1 MANRISAGILIII
14 LFLTAAFSLGCG
26 SDGSA
31 QDEPDVEKLCI
42 AANGASDFWVIRS
55 DFADSDGV
63 KAAVSVRKRILEA
76 TGAELGITTDWEK
89 NPVYEHEIIVG
100 ETLREN
106 DGLQIDR
113 VALGETGYIIKE
125 ENGKIYIAGGSEKG
139 TELGVE
145 YFLDNFVSAEN
156 GTVEIPVGFER
167 MTYHKYDM
175 SLYIAGEKL
184 EKGLK
189 ISVSSDSGKLSGD
202 MNDAADMLQDAIYQ
216 KTGVMAEI
224 VSDDPDARI
233 ILSNKSPD
241 ISGVFDICV
250 ENKCLKFESSAASGL
265 SGCVDR
271 FVDLYISDKYGSY
284 DFPEG
289 YQYFDLGDFI
299 TVTYPS

>member
-14 LFLTAAFSLGCG
+14 LILTATFSLGCG
-26 SDGSA
+26 SGGSA
-31 QDEPDVEKLCI
+31 QDEPDVEKLCV
-42 AANGASDFWVIRS
+42 AADGMSDFWVIRS

-125 ENGKIYIAGGSEKG
+125 ENGKIYIAGGSNKG

-145 YFLDNFVSAEN
+145 YFLDNFVSADT
-156 GTVEIPVGFER
+156 GTVEIPIGFER
-167 MTYHKYDM
+167 VTYHKYDM
-175 SLYIAGEKL
+175 SLYIAGKKL

-189 ISVSSDSGKLSGD
+189 ISVPSAMTRDVS
-202 MNDAADMLQDAIYQ
+202 DAAARLRDAIYQ

-233 ILSNKSPD
+233 ILSGELPD
-241 ISGVFDICV
+241 IGGVFDIHV
-250 ENKCLKFESSAASGL
+250 ENNCLKFESSAASGL
-265 SGCVDR
+265 SGCVDK
-271 FVDLYISDKYGSY
+271 FIGLYISDKYGSY
-284 DFPEG
+284 DFPDG
-289 YQYFDLGDFI
+289 YRYFDLGDFI
-299 TVTYPS
+299 SVTYPS